1 MGVRNKMKKIL
12 MGFIAAFLLSL
23 SFVSAAL
30 VVSVSN
36 PTYPG
41 SQTSANPGDVV
52 TYSVSVQNT
61 GASEVIA
68 GLTSTDMTQ
77 GLTKFAVSNLGSLT
91 VSAGSTQTGTVQVQ
105 VPTTLKGAY
114 SATLTA
120 TDSANSANKGT
131 ASYSLTVAEVQSFN
145 LEQDSVDITTFEGQ
159 TKTTELTLKNTGSAV
174 LSNFVVTHDLE
185 VNSPSVLFDK
195 DNEEKMVLDFKLDDK
210 EPSTVLLNPGDT
222 KTLKVKTIVDDGFDL
237 GIKSGVLTVKSTV
250 LGKTTTVSDTASFKI
265 EVTPEL
271 CEAGPIGN
279 KIKIKID
286 EPDKND
292 DFKPGE
298 TFKVEV
304 NVENKDSDDQDAT
317 VEVSVWN
324 LDENDELLS
333 QDADVSID
341 NGDNEDLEFEFT
353 LPYGD
358 EIGSSDNI
366 AIFAKVTFDDFDE
379 DAQCVEASVPIDV
392 KRENHEVVIKEF
404 ALSPAAL
411 TCGENANFRVS
422 VMNIGKKEEDVQV
435 SIRNPDLL
443 GITDLSSNEF
453 TLDEFDKNDNS
464 AVKTFTFRVPENA
477 KEGDYNIE
485 AMVLYDDKAR
495 SVVETKTLKVEGC
508 GAAKTT
514 TVSLLQKTFT
524 GVSGNVFAIPVT
536 VQNSGSSAV
545 TYELEANAVGGWG
558 TTEGQDISV
567 GASQTSTVFV
577 YVTPNAGLTN
587 GQYVGNVV
595 LKQNGEVVTTETF
608 NVNVGAT
615 NGATG
620 GTVFQPSSTPGSFF
634 RNWIESGRIFWILGI
649 IVLLVLIVFFARLIF
664 AKD

>member
-1 MGVRNKMKKIL
+1 

-41 SQTSANPGDVV
+41 SQTSANPGYVV

-91 VSAGSTQTGTVQVQ
+91 ISASSTQTGTVQVQ

-145 LEQDSVDITTFEGQ
+145 LEQDSVDITSFEGQ

-379 DAQCVEASVPIDV
+379 DAQCAETSVPIDV

-411 TCGENANFRVS
+411 TCGENVNFRVS

-495 SVVETKTLKVEGC
+495 SVVDTKTLKVEGC

-595 LKQNGEVVTTETF
+595 LKQNGEAVTTETF
-608 NVNVGAT
+608 NVNIGT
-615 NGATG
+615 DGTTG
-620 GTVFQPSSTPGSFF
+620 GAVFQPSSTPGSFF

-649 IVLLVLIVFFARLIF
+649 IVLLVLIAFFARLIF